1 VIASAREC
9 LTPMFDVPGKGCE
22 IMPVFSSGQTARQA
36 PATFAALGTTDLIF
50 AAGGGIMAHPGGP
63 GAGVLSLRQ
72 AWEAAV
78 AGIPLETYA
87 GTHAELRA
95 ALDRFR

>member
-9 LTPMFDVPGKGCE
+9 LIPMFDIPGKGCE

-36 PATFAALGTTDLIF
+36 APTFAALGTTDLLF
-50 AAGGGIMAHPGGP
+50 AAGGGIAAHPHGAA
-63 GAGVLSLRQ
+63 AGVLSLRQ

-78 AGIPLETYA
+78 NGIPAETYA
-87 GTHAELRA
+87 ASHPELRA